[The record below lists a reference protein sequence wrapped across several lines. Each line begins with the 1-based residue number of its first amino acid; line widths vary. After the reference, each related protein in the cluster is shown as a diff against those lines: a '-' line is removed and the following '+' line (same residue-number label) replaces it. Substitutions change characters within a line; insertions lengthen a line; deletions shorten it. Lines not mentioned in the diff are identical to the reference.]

1 MRLAQYL
8 AHAGITSRR
17 KAEILIA
24 EGKIS
29 VNGMVVRQPATDI
42 DPEIDQV
49 YFEGR
54 PVFIEKKIYLLL
66 NKPSGVISS
75 VSDPHGR
82 KTVIDLLPELPQR
95 IYPVGRLDYETQGLL
110 LLSNDG
116 YFTNLMLHPRY
127 EMKKTYQA
135 RVSGRVKHSL
145 IEKLRQGI
153 KLEDGWTAP
162 AQVHILHT
170 SARESLLEIT
180 LHEGRKRQVRR
191 MCQAIGHPVI
201 HLERT
206 AFAFL
211 TLKGVAPGS
220 YRYLNPA
227 EVNKLIG
234 LAREGQI

>member
-116 YFTNLMLHPRY
+116 YFTNLMLL
-127 EMKKTYQA
+127 
-135 RVSGRVKHSL
+135 SL
-145 IEKLRQGI
+145 I
-153 KLEDGWTAP
+153 
-162 AQVHILHT
+162 HISEPT
-170 SARESLLEIT
+170 R
-180 LHEGRKRQVRR
+180 
-191 MCQAIGHPVI
+191 P
-201 HLERT
+201 
-206 AFAFL
+206 
-211 TLKGVAPGS
+211 
-220 YRYLNPA
+220 Y
-227 EVNKLIG
+227 
-234 LAREGQI
+234 